1 MSNRAQI
8 IEKEGK
14 RKYVMLPY
22 EDYVQLCDAK
32 RDLDELKT
40 FREAKE
46 LREESPWSGAGFF
59 ETPGRVRVRE
69 HEVSD
74 LALRWLKLVKGL

>member
-1 MSNRAQI
+1 MSNQAQI

-22 EDYVQLCDAK
+22 DEYLQLCDAK

-59 ETPGRVRVRE
+59 ETPGPVRVRE